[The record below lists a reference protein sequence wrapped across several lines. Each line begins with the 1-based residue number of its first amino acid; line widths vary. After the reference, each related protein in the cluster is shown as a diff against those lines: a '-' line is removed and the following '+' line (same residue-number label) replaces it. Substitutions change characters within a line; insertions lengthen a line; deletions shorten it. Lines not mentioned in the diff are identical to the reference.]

1 MRRRITSFTLGAL
14 LAAGAV
20 ARTASSQESAS
31 VPAADSARIVAVF
44 ADLDSAWQTADAD
57 RWVAHYAPDARF
69 INIAGML
76 MTDAGTLRARMAE
89 ILHGIFRNS
98 RHTGTL
104 RYLRRLGADAVL
116 AEEEI
121 EIRDFTGL
129 PPGVR
134 ATEPGVLRT
143 RMRHVLQRVGD
154 RWVIVASQ
162 NTAIAP
168 SR

>member
-1 MRRRITSFTLGAL
+1 MLRIACFTLGAL
-14 LAAGAV
+14 LAAAGITRVSGAQ
-20 ARTASSQESAS
+20 TSGD
-31 VPAADSARIVAVF
+31 VPAADSARIVAVL
-44 ADLDSAWQTADAD
+44 ADLDSAWQSGDAD

-69 INIAGML
+69 INVSGML
-76 MTDAGTLRARMAE
+76 MADAGTLRDRMAQ

-104 RYLRRLGADAVL
+104 RSLRLLGPDAAL

-121 EIRDFTGL
+121 EIRGFVGL
-129 PPGVR
+129 PAGVR

-143 RMRHVLQRVGD
+143 RMRHVLQRTDG
-154 RWVIVASQ
+154 RWLIVASQ

>member
-1 MRRRITSFTLGAL
+1 MRRRTASLTLGAL
-14 LAAGAV
+14 LASAAIARVAGAQ
-20 ARTASSQESAS
+20 TSAA
-31 VPAADSARIVAVF
+31 VPAADSARIVAVL
-44 ADLDSAWQTADAD
+44 ADLDSAWQSGDAD

-69 INIAGML
+69 INVSGML
-76 MTDAGTLRARMAE
+76 MADAVTLRDRMAQ

-104 RYLRRLGADAVL
+104 RSLRRLGPDAVL

-121 EIRDFTGL
+121 EIRGFVGL
-129 PPGVR
+129 PAGVR
-134 ATEPGVLRT
+134 ETEPGVLRT

-154 RWVIVASQ
+154 RWLIVASQ

-168 SR
+168 AR